1 MMTYNKHYKCTKYN
15 KHNKLNKR
23 NKRGQTAIEAAIVF
37 TIVIVLLAS
46 VVSSIQLYR
55 TDILMRRSV
64 EQTCEKMSLLYPLSV
79 PAADTLSTVLNAFP
93 TVGDGDLKGAD
104 TIGKVVTVATGLDA
118 ATGYNIEELILK
130 GMFAKTMEDQIR
142 EAFVERNG
150 GSEFFA
156 PDDIEVFFEISE
168 NHHVIEVTTDYTVIT
183 IAGVRTRSIYSVIP
197 LYGEPILMLNDE
209 DVSSKPS
216 AVDGSEE
223 DSEAD
228 KDSIW
233 SLSNFDR
240 GDAFREL
247 YGANL
252 PKTFPVIDAYNGGEV
267 TAIRSIDLT
276 SPYYQDISHI
286 EKELKEDITS
296 LSLFEPQSAVING
309 TEYSVD
315 YVDARYLKVVIPE
328 NSGEAGKAAVE
339 DLKGYAL
346 VHGVVLVIE
355 EYADSNKYVS
365 G

>member
-1 MMTYNKHYKCTKYN
+1 MKTYNKCGS
-15 KHNKLNKR
+15 
-23 NKRGQTAIEAAIVF
+23 KRGQVAIEAAIVF
-37 TIVIVLLAS
+37 TIVLVLLAS

-118 ATGYNIEELILK
+118 ATGYNIEELILE
-130 GMFAKTMEDQIR
+130 GMFAQTMEDQIR
-142 EAFVERNG
+142 EAFIARNG

-156 PDDIEVFFEISE
+156 PEDIEVFFEISE
-168 NHHVIEVTTDYTVIT
+168 KHHVIEVTTDYTVIT

-197 LYGEPILMLNDE
+197 LYGEPILMLNGE
-209 DVSSKPS
+209 DSSSKPS
-216 AVDGSEE
+216 ADDDSAEDDG
-223 DSEAD
+223 
-228 KDSIW
+228 DSIW

-252 PKTFPVIDAYNGGEV
+252 PKTFPVIDAVNGGEV

-346 VHGVVLVIE
+346 IHGVVLVIE
-355 EYADSNKYVS
+355 EYANSNKYS
-365 G
+365 

>member
-1 MMTYNKHYKCTKYN
+1 MKTY
-15 KHNKLNKR
+15 
-23 NKRGQTAIEAAIVF
+23 NKRGQIAIEAAIVF
-37 TIVIVLLAS
+37 SAVLVLLAS

-79 PAADTLSTVLNAFP
+79 PAADTVSTVLNAFP
-93 TVGDGDLKGAD
+93 SVGDGDLKGAD

-130 GMFAKTMEDQIR
+130 GMFAQTMEDQIR
-142 EAFVERNG
+142 EAYIERNG

-168 NHHVIEVTTDYTVIT
+168 NHHIIEVTTDYTVIT

-197 LYGEPILMLNDE
+197 LYGEPILTLNGE
-209 DVSSKPS
+209 ETGSSS
-216 AVDGSEE
+216 DGAYESSEE
-223 DSEAD
+223 D

-252 PKTFPVIDAYNGGEV
+252 PKTFPVIDAVDGGEV
-267 TAIRSIDLT
+267 TSIRSLDLT

-286 EKELKEDITS
+286 EKELKEDITA
-296 LSLFEPQSAVING
+296 LSLFEPQSAMING

-346 VHGVVLVIE
+346 IHGVVLVIE
-355 EYADSNKYVS
+355 EYANSNKYVTE
-365 G
+365 

>member
-1 MMTYNKHYKCTKYN
+1 MKTY
-15 KHNKLNKR
+15 
-23 NKRGQTAIEAAIVF
+23 NKRGQVAIEAAIAFSAVL
-37 TIVIVLLAS
+37 VLLAS

-79 PAADTLSTVLNAFP
+79 PAADTVSTVLNAFP
-93 TVGDGDLKGAD
+93 SIGDGDLKGAD

-130 GMFAKTMEDQIR
+130 GLFAQTMEDQIR
-142 EAFVERNG
+142 EAFIERNG

-168 NHHVIEVTTDYTVIT
+168 NHHIIEVTTDYTVIT

-197 LYGEPILMLNDE
+197 LYGEPILTLNGEEAGSSSNGADE
-209 DVSSKPS
+209 S
-216 AVDGSEE
+216 SEE
-223 DSEAD
+223 D

-252 PKTFPVIDAYNGGEV
+252 PKTFPVIDAVDGGEV
-267 TAIRSIDLT
+267 TSIRSLDLT

-286 EKELKEDITS
+286 EKELKEDITA
-296 LSLFEPQSAVING
+296 LSLFEPQTAVING

-346 VHGVVLVIE
+346 IHGVVLVIE
-355 EYADSNKYVS
+355 EYANSNKYVT

>member
-1 MMTYNKHYKCTKYN
+1 MKTY
-15 KHNKLNKR
+15 
-23 NKRGQTAIEAAIVF
+23 NKRGQVAIEAAIAFSAVL
-37 TIVIVLLAS
+37 VLLAS

-79 PAADTLSTVLNAFP
+79 PAADTVSTVLNAFP
-93 TVGDGDLKGAD
+93 SVGDGDLKGAD

-130 GMFAKTMEDQIR
+130 GMFAQTMEDQIR
-142 EAFVERNG
+142 EAFIERNG

-168 NHHVIEVTTDYTVIT
+168 NHHIIEVTTDYTVIT

-197 LYGEPILMLNDE
+197 LYGEPILTLNGEETGFSSDGADE
-209 DVSSKPS
+209 S
-216 AVDGSEE
+216 SEE
-223 DSEAD
+223 D

-240 GDAFREL
+240 GDAFRDL

-252 PKTFPVIDAYNGGEV
+252 PKTFPVIDAVNGGEV
-267 TAIRSIDLT
+267 TSIRSLDLT

-286 EKELKEDITS
+286 EKELKEDITA
-296 LSLFEPQSAVING
+296 LSLFEPQTAVING

-346 VHGVVLVIE
+346 IHGVVLVIE
-355 EYADSNKYVS
+355 EYANSNKYVS
-365 G
+365 E

>member
-1 MMTYNKHYKCTKYN
+1 MKTY
-15 KHNKLNKR
+15 
-23 NKRGQTAIEAAIVF
+23 NKRGQVAIEAAIAFSAVL
-37 TIVIVLLAS
+37 VLLAS

-79 PAADTLSTVLNAFP
+79 PAADTVSTVLNAFP
-93 TVGDGDLKGAD
+93 SIGDGDLKGAD

-130 GMFAKTMEDQIR
+130 GLFAQTMEDQIR
-142 EAFVERNG
+142 EAFIERNG

-168 NHHVIEVTTDYTVIT
+168 NHHIIEVTTDYTVIT

-197 LYGEPILMLNDE
+197 LYGEPILTLNGEEAGSSSNGADE
-209 DVSSKPS
+209 S
-216 AVDGSEE
+216 SEE
-223 DSEAD
+223 D

-252 PKTFPVIDAYNGGEV
+252 PKTFPVIDAVDGGEV
-267 TAIRSIDLT
+267 TSIRSLDLT

-286 EKELKEDITS
+286 EKELKEDITA
-296 LSLFEPQSAVING
+296 LSLFEPQTAVING

-346 VHGVVLVIE
+346 IHGVVLVIE
-355 EYADSNKYVS
+355 EYANSNKYS
-365 G
+365 

>member
-1 MMTYNKHYKCTKYN
+1 MKTY
-15 KHNKLNKR
+15 
-23 NKRGQTAIEAAIVF
+23 NKRGQVAVEAAIAF
-37 TIVIVLLAS
+37 TIVLILLAS
-46 VVSSIQLYR
+46 VISSIQLYR

-104 TIGKVVTVATGLDA
+104 TISKVVTVATGLDA
-118 ATGYNIEELILK
+118 ATGYNIEELILE
-130 GMFAKTMEDQIR
+130 GMFARTMEDQIR
-142 EAFVERNG
+142 EAFIERNG

-168 NHHVIEVTTDYTVIT
+168 SHHIIEVTTDYTVIT

-197 LYGEPILMLNDE
+197 LYGEPILMLNGE
-209 DVSSKPS
+209 DSSSKPS
-216 AVDGSEE
+216 ADDDE
-223 DSEAD
+223 DDNDAED
-228 KDSIW
+228 NGDSIW
-233 SLSNFDR
+233 SMSNFDR

-247 YGANL
+247 FGANL
-252 PKTFPVIDAYNGGEV
+252 PKTFPVIDAVNGGEV

-346 VHGVVLVIE
+346 IHGVVLVIE
-355 EYADSNKYVS
+355 EYANSNKYVS

>member
-1 MMTYNKHYKCTKYN
+1 
-15 KHNKLNKR
+15 
-23 NKRGQTAIEAAIVF
+23 
-37 TIVIVLLAS
+37 
-46 VVSSIQLYR
+46 
-55 TDILMRRSV
+55 
-64 EQTCEKMSLLYPLSV
+64 
-79 PAADTLSTVLNAFP
+79 
-93 TVGDGDLKGAD
+93 
-104 TIGKVVTVATGLDA
+104 
-118 ATGYNIEELILK
+118 
-130 GMFAKTMEDQIR
+130 
-142 EAFVERNG
+142 
-150 GSEFFA
+150 
-156 PDDIEVFFEISE
+156 
-168 NHHVIEVTTDYTVIT
+168 
-183 IAGVRTRSIYSVIP
+183 
-197 LYGEPILMLNDE
+197 MLNDE

-355 EYADSNKYVS
+355 EYADSNKYIS